1 MERTSKPTPHAPA
14 LSRRERQIM
23 DVIYHREGASAAE
36 VQASLPDAPS
46 YSAVRTLLGILVQK
60 GHLKVTPEG
69 HRHRYLPA
77 KSRRQAALSAL
88 KQVTEVF
95 FGGSVGDAAAA
106 LLETGEAPLNHAE
119 VAKLTALIDQARS
132 REDANSEL
140 KGGGLQ
146 IFPTRPLTPWLAA
159 SGERGLLV
167 ANTPANLGLRR
178 ARAAT
183 TSSG

>member
-1 MERTSKPTPHAPA
+1 MTRTRKPTPHAPA

-23 DVIYHREGASAAE
+23 DVVYHREGATAAE

-60 GHLKVTPEG
+60 GHLKVTADG

-77 KSRRQAALSAL
+77 QPRRQAAISAL

-106 LLETGEAPLNHAE
+106 LLEAGDARLNPTE
-119 VAKLTALIDQARS
+119 LAKLAGLIEQARS
-132 REDANSEL
+132 REDGVTETR
-140 KGGGLQ
+140 KG
-146 IFPTRPLTPWLAA
+146 TK
-159 SGERGLLV
+159 
-167 ANTPANLGLRR
+167 
-178 ARAAT
+178 
-183 TSSG
+183 